1 MIQVY
6 FITDR
11 HKLEHP
17 LFGITEQELQVMNN
31 LPKGVLP
38 DIDPYGDTIFYIDHI
53 NFVCDNIQIMI
64 ENKELQFCYDKEY
77 NLSFASDFSLSGG
90 NRELVKGQFHCSDLF
105 VV

>member
-11 HKLEHP
+11 HKLEHL

-38 DIDPYGDTIFYIDHI
+38 DINPYGDTIFYIDHI

-77 NLSFASDFSLSGG
+77 KQLK
-90 NRELVKGQFHCSDLF
+90 ELYEKFNSVIPKETALF
-105 VV
+105 LVGD

>member
-1 MIQVY
+1 MINMIQVY

-17 LFGITEQELQVMNN
+17 LFGITEQELQVMNK

-53 NFVCDNIQIMI
+53 NFICNNIQIMI
-64 ENKELQFCYDKEY
+64 ENKELQFYFDKEY
-77 NLSFASDFSLSGG
+77 NQLK
-90 NRELVKGQFHCSDLF
+90 ELYKKFKSVIPKETALF
-105 VV
+105 LVGD